1 MPPKATRILQD
12 LLDQTTLAKQEAS
25 SLQSDDLARINRIMR
40 RVESNQNI
48 AVLSVLI
55 TLCVQKTMTPSQD
68 IRYHQ
73 ASMPGGFSGRS
84 LDSKYITPFLREN
97 DFPYMQSGSGWL
109 TRSFEQAA
117 PYTMEYPGR
126 ITPKSIKND
135 FLILVDRVEKKPNTA
150 QACLREIFRQLVSFR
165 EKSQNIA
172 LSRPKNTSISTAV
185 ALVEKLWNQDSS
197 GLSRVPVIAVY
208 AAYRCLVSEV
218 GRYRNHVLL
227 SLLPHNA
234 PDQKTGRT
242 GDIDL
247 KDNSKIVEAVEIKHG
262 VQINPE
268 LVSATIEKVKRTTVN
283 RYYILSTNET
293 LKDIE
298 EITKL
303 TTDAR
308 INHGCEIIVNGVA
321 ATLKYYLRLV
331 SRTDD
336 FIEHFVSMLEKDD
349 NVSYET
355 KMAWDRVVDEAG
367 V

>member
-1 MPPKATRILQD
+1 MPHRATQILQD
-12 LLDQTTLAKQEAS
+12 MLDQATLIKQNDS
-25 SLQSDDLARINRIMR
+25 SLQSDDLEKISRIMK
-40 RVESNQNI
+40 RVESNKNI

-55 TLCVQKTMTPSQD
+55 TLYVKKIMAPSQD
-68 IRYHQ
+68 IRLHQ
-73 ASMPGGFSGRS
+73 ASMSKGFSGRT
-84 LDSKYITPFLREN
+84 LDSRCITPFLRKN

-109 TRSFEQAA
+109 TRSFEQAT
-117 PYTMEYPGR
+117 PYNMEYPGR

-135 FLILVDRVEKKPNTA
+135 FLSLIDRVERRPDIA
-150 QACLREIFRQLVSFR
+150 QAYLKEIFRQLVSFR

-172 LSRPKNTSISTAV
+172 LSRPKNTSIGTAV
-185 ALVEKLWNQDSS
+185 SLIEQLWKQDSS
-197 GLSRVPVIAVY
+197 GLSRIPVIAVY
-208 AAYRCLVSEV
+208 AAYQCLVSEV

-227 SLLPHNA
+227 PLLPHNA

-247 KDNSKIVEAVEIKHG
+247 EDNSKIVEAVEIKHG

-268 LVSATIEKVKRTTVN
+268 LVSATIEKVKRTTVK

-293 LKDIE
+293 LKNIE
-298 EITKL
+298 KITRL

-331 SRTDD
+331 SKTDD
-336 FIEHFVSMLEKDD
+336 FIEHFVSTLEKDD

>member
-1 MPPKATRILQD
+1 MPPRATQILQNI
-12 LLDQTTLAKQEAS
+12 LDQATLIKQDDS
-25 SLQSDDLARINRIMR
+25 PLQSDDLARINRIMKR
-40 RVESNQNI
+40 IESNKNI

-55 TLCVQKTMTPSQD
+55 TLYVKKITTPNQD
-68 IRYHQ
+68 VRLHQ
-73 ASMPGGFSGRS
+73 TSMPHGFSGRS
-84 LDSKYITPFLREN
+84 LDSRYITPFLREN

-117 PYTMEYPGR
+117 PYNMEYPGR

-135 FLILVDRVEKKPNTA
+135 FLSLIDKVEKNADIA
-150 QACLREIFRQLVSFR
+150 QACLEEIFRQLISFR

-172 LSRPKNTSISTAV
+172 LSRPKNTSIGTAV
-185 ALVEKLWNQDSS
+185 SLVEKLWNQESS

-218 GRYRNHVLL
+218 GRYRNHALL
-227 SLLPHNA
+227 PLLPHNA

-283 RYYILSTNET
+283 RYYILSTNSA
-293 LKDIE
+293 LNNIE
-298 EITKL
+298 EITRL
-303 TTDAR
+303 TTDAK

-331 SRTDD
+331 SSTDD
-336 FIEHFVSMLEKDD
+336 FIEHFVSTLEKDND
-349 NVSYET
+349 VSYET
-355 KMAWDRVVDEAG
+355 KMAWDSVVNEAG
-367 V
+367 I